1 MLPRAARGAS
11 IRRAAPRPVHTVPE
25 QTRKWH
31 PGHRRRRA
39 AKQAAENV
47 RKTTENDAGNTRHVR
62 IFVLYMPE
70 IPDAGARIGRRSS
83 GPRAASAS
91 PPRPPTAYG
100 GRTRPHASGL
110 PDVRSGNP
118 GERVRLV
125 VPCAEPNASTGFAG
139 GGRGK
144 QANEPDPSTLS
155 GAGGTFLRLA
165 RPKRSDR
172 RCDKIY
178 DRQCIIA
185 EKNDR

>member
-70 IPDAGARIGRRSS
+70 IPDAGARIGAGRRAR
-83 GPRAASAS
+83 GLRPQVRPA
-91 PPRPPTAYG
+91 PRPPTADERA
-100 GRTRPHASGL
+100 RTRADCRTCGPAIRGNGSVSSCRAQNRTQ
-110 PDVRSGNP
+110 VRVLP
-118 GERVRLV
+118 GERKASERTGSVHAIRRGRHLPPHRKAEALRPPVRQ
-125 VPCAEPNASTGFAG
+125 NI
-139 GGRGK
+139 R
-144 QANEPDPSTLS
+144 PSMYYC
-155 GAGGTFLRLA
+155 R
-165 RPKRSDR
+165 
-172 RCDKIY
+172 
-178 DRQCIIA
+178 
-185 EKNDR
+185 KNDR

>member
-91 PPRPPTAYG
+91 PLRPRPPTADERA
-100 GRTRPHASGL
+100 RTRADCRTCGPAIRGNGSVL
-110 PDVRSGNP
+110 SCRAQNRTQVRVLP
-118 GERVRLV
+118 GERK
-125 VPCAEPNASTGFAG
+125 ASERTGSV
-139 GGRGK
+139 
-144 QANEPDPSTLS
+144 QSLS

>member
-31 PGHRRRRA
+31 PGHRRRRTCGRRRRTTPGIRGMYGYSYCTC
-39 AKQAAENV
+39 
-47 RKTTENDAGNTRHVR
+47 RKFRMPELASDAGRRARGPHPQVR
-62 IFVLYMPE
+62 
-70 IPDAGARIGRRSS
+70 
-83 GPRAASAS
+83 SA
-91 PPRPPTAYG
+91 PRPPTADERA
-100 GRTRPHASGL
+100 RTRADCRTARPTLRGNGSVSSCRAQNRTQVRVL
-110 PDVRSGNP
+110 P
-118 GERVRLV
+118 
-125 VPCAEPNASTGFAG
+125 G
-139 GGRGK
+139 GGGK

>member
-31 PGHRRRRA
+31 PGHRRRRTCGRRRRTTPGIRGMYGYSYCTC
-39 AKQAAENV
+39 
-47 RKTTENDAGNTRHVR
+47 RKFRMPELASDAGRRVR
-62 IFVLYMPE
+62 GL
-70 IPDAGARIGRRSS
+70 
-83 GPRAASAS
+83 
-91 PPRPPTAYG
+91 RPQ
-100 GRTRPHASGL
+100 
-110 PDVRSGNP
+110 VRSAPDRLRRTNAP
-118 GERVRLV
+118 ARERIAGRAVRQ
-125 VPCAEPNASTGFAG
+125 SGGTGPSCRAVRRTERKYGFCR